1 MIWHVRRVVV
11 IVLIALVGPM
21 LSVEA
26 ASDGTVDHYQKISDT
41 AGNCT
46 AILNDQDYFGRSV
59 AGIGD
64 LDGDG
69 VLDFAVSASRDDDG
83 GTDRGAVYVLFLNS
97 DGTVKDYQKISDTAG
112 NFTAPLGDS
121 DVFGCSVGG
130 IGDLDSDGVP
140 DLAVRAHQ
148 DDDGGIDRGAVYV
161 LFLASILPSKGD
173 VNRDGLIDLLDA
185 RLCLQI
191 AQGYIIPTEAQQA
204 AADVDGDVDLTDAE
218 ILSEY
223 IIGIRSALP

>member
-69 VLDFAVSASRDDDG
+69 VLYFAVSASRDDDG
-83 GTDRGAVYVLFLNS
+83 GT
-97 DGTVKDYQKISDTAG
+97 
-112 NFTAPLGDS
+112 
-121 DVFGCSVGG
+121 
-130 IGDLDSDGVP
+130 
-140 DLAVRAHQ
+140 
-148 DDDGGIDRGAVYV
+148 DRGAVYV